1 MVFRNKTAAFCAA
14 TVAADLP
21 ADPTEV
27 YLLSVGSCHILPHT
41 TSVTVRKHT
50 SGEVPDTDYAVA

>member
-1 MVFRNKTAAFCAA
+1 MVFRNGTAAFCAA

-27 YLLSVGSCHILPHT
+27 YLLSVGSCHILPHN
-41 TSVTVRKHT
+41 TSVTAGKNVF
-50 SGEVPDTDYAVA
+50 GEVPDTDYAAA